1 MLWSIENLWMSDTIE
16 LSRLIEFL
24 GSISMADVS
33 SRNSTLRGQ
42 SAKRLFVIIMKS
54 ITPSLTPWG
63 RPPLRNFQSD
73 SVAAVLTA
81 CCLSVRNAAIQLMSM
96 GSTSSFHS
104 SVIKMTELSCN
115 ILFPSTEEGDKERVY
130 CVMNQS
136 MVAEKTKVK
145 VL

>member
-54 ITPSLTPWG
+54 IIPSLTPWG

-73 SVAAVLTA
+73 SVAPVLTA
-81 CCLSVRNAAIQLMSM
+81 CCLSVRNAAIQLMST

-115 ILFPSTEEGDKERVY
+115 ILCPSTEEGDKERVY

>member
-24 GSISMADVS
+24 GSISMADLS
-33 SRNSTLRGQ
+33 SRNSTLSGQ

-54 ITPSLTPWG
+54 ITPSLIPWG
-63 RPPLRNFQSD
+63 TPPLRNFQSD
-73 SVAAVLTA
+73 SVALVLTA
-81 CCLSVRNAAIQLMSM
+81 CCLSVRNAAIQMMSM
-96 GSTSSFHS
+96 GSTASFHN

-115 ILFPSTEEGDKERVY
+115 ILFPSIEGDKERVY

-136 MVAEKTKVK
+136 IVAEKTSIK

>member
-1 MLWSIENLWMSDTIE
+1 M
-16 LSRLIEFL
+16 
-24 GSISMADVS
+24 
-33 SRNSTLRGQ
+33 
-42 SAKRLFVIIMKS
+42 
-54 ITPSLTPWG
+54 
-63 RPPLRNFQSD
+63 RNFQSD

-81 CCLSVRNAAIQLMSM
+81 CCLSVRNAVIQLMSM

>member
-33 SRNSTLRGQ
+33 SRNLTLRGQ

-73 SVAAVLTA
+73 SVAPVLTA

-115 ILFPSTEEGDKERVY
+115 ILCPSTEKGDKERVY